1 MKARF
6 RKSAGFVAI
15 LLLTSFFATT
25 LVGKPS
31 EKFSKSV
38 SKSFPATENTYLRVD
53 NKFGSISVTNWD
65 KPEISIDVSI
75 EVQTNSKQEAES
87 TLNSINIR
95 LNQIQD
101 TIIATTIFDEK
112 SEKIKGFFNLGQNV
126 KEFSVNYSIKLP
138 KYTNVIAS
146 QRFGDINIEELSGYA
161 SLSVKYGNLRVE
173 TLSRGNTQPLN
184 SIDLA
189 YSEGN
194 VENMEWG
201 TFGLKFSKL
210 NITNSKALVVM
221 SKYSTIVIEKSSS
234 IVTKNKFDNVKI
246 GDLKNL
252 VGEGS
257 YTDYRIETLAGK
269 LSMVGKFGGLR
280 VDNVASTFEL
290 IDVNLEHAGVRL
302 GMPSSTSYKINADA
316 SFGNINLPDN
326 ANVNRI
332 SKNTSTHVD
341 GVVGSEANAKATV
354 KIQTKFGDINL
365 DD

>member
-15 LLLTSFFATT
+15 LLFASFLTTT

-31 EKFSKSV
+31 DKFTKSV
-38 SKSFPATENTYLRVD
+38 SKTFPATENTYLRVD
-53 NKFGSISVTNWD
+53 NKFGSVTVTNWD
-65 KPEISIDVSI
+65 KPEIAIDVSI
-75 EVQTNSKQEAES
+75 EVQTGSKQDAES
-87 TLNSINIR
+87 TLNGITIR
-95 LNQIQD
+95 LNQIED
-101 TIIATTIFDEK
+101 TVIATTIFDEK
-112 SEKIKGFFNLGQNV
+112 SEKIKGFFNMGQNV

-138 KYTNVIAS
+138 KYTNVIVS
-146 QRFGDINIEELSGYA
+146 QRFGDVNIDELSGYA
-161 SLSVKYGNLRVE
+161 SLSVKYGNLRIG

-184 SIDLA
+184 SIELA

-194 VENMEWG
+194 VENINWG
-201 TFGLKFSKL
+201 TFELKFSKL
-210 NITNSKALVVM
+210 NITNSRAMVIM
-221 SKYSTIVIEKSSS
+221 SKYSTIDIEKASS
-234 IVTKNKFDNVKI
+234 IVTKNKFDNLKVEEV
-246 GDLKNL
+246 KNL
-252 VGEGS
+252 VGDGG
-257 YTDYRIETLAGK
+257 YTDYRISTLTGK
-269 LSMVGKFGGLR
+269 LSLVGKFGGLR
-280 VDNVASTFEL
+280 VDEVTNSFEL

-302 GMPSSTSYKINADA
+302 GMPSTSYKINADA

-341 GVVGSEANAKATV
+341 GVVGSDANAKATV